1 MKEQEDKDDGKAQG
15 KAQAN
20 VAIAT
25 RMSSDQIKDTSF
37 PYFTV
42 PSFTIPPYAMPS
54 ITSHKH
60 ALYTA
65 KV

>member
-25 RMSSDQIKDTSF
+25 RMLSNQIKDAGF
-37 PYFTV
+37 LCFTV
-42 PSFTIPPYAMPS
+42 LYVLYAMLS
-54 ITSHKH
+54 VTSYEY
-60 ALYTA
+60 ALRTIN